1 MPEKYDITIIGS
13 GLGGL
18 ACGYILSKEGYKV
31 CVLEKNKQL
40 GGNLQ
45 TFARD
50 KCIFDTGVHYIGG
63 LSEGQNLNQFF
74 KYLGLMDELKMKPMN
89 EVFDIITFDGDETE
103 YKIAQGYENFYHHLA
118 EQFPHERQ
126 AIEKYINRIRDI
138 TKAFPLYNL
147 EPKALNES
155 DVEEYTT
162 VSAKSFIESITGDQK
177 LQNVLA
183 GNNLLYAGDPDTTPL
198 HIHALI
204 QNSYIQSAWKM
215 INGGSQIARIL
226 NKRIKAQGG
235 EVKKRKEVTKLGF
248 SGKSIS
254 HVELA
259 DGERIDTDYVIS
271 NVHPAVTMQMIE
283 EGKVRNAYRSRLTNV
298 PNAPSMF
305 SLYLTLKKNTFPY
318 YDTNYYHFKYNDV
331 WYPVHYKE
339 EDWPANYLFVTP
351 AHGYS
356 ETYADAVTA
365 MTYMRYDEVE
375 QWANTFNTVSHE
387 ADRGEDYM
395 AFKEEKAQQMIDELT
410 KKFPGLRDKI
420 RYVYTSTPLSYRDYI
435 YSVNGSAYGVL
446 TDYKNPLQSFIPTRT
461 KIPNLF
467 LTGQNVHVH
476 GMLGVTVSAILTA
489 SEFTGL
495 QYLMNKVMKAS

>member
-1 MPEKYDITIIGS
+1 VSTKYDIVIIGS

-18 ACGYILSKEGYKV
+18 ETAYILSKEGYNV
-31 CVLEKNKQL
+31 CVLEKNKQI

-63 LSEGQNLNQFF
+63 LAGGQNLNQFF
-74 KYLGLMDELKMKPMN
+74 KYFGLMEELKVKQMN
-89 EVFDIITFDGDETE
+89 EVFDIITFDGDDTE
-103 YKIAQGYENFYHHLA
+103 YKIAQGYDNFYHHLA
-118 EQFPHERQ
+118 EQFPREKQ
-126 AIEKYINRIRDI
+126 AIKNYINQLQTI

-147 EPKALNES
+147 EPKALDES

-162 VSAKSFIESITGDQK
+162 TSAKDFITSITDDKK

-183 GNNLLYAGDPDTTPL
+183 GNNMLYAGDPDTTPL

-226 NKRIKAQGG
+226 NKRIKENGG
-235 EVKKRKEVTKLGF
+235 DVRKQSEVTKLGF
-248 SGKSIS
+248 EGKTIRY
-254 HVELA
+254 VELA
-259 DGERIDTDYVIS
+259 DGEQIPTDYVIS

-283 EGKVRNAYRSRLTNV
+283 EGKVRKAYRSRITSV
-298 PNAPSMF
+298 PNQISMF
-305 SLYLTLKKNTFPY
+305 SLHLTLEKNSFPY
-318 YDTNYYHFKYNDV
+318 YDVNYYHFKHNDV
-331 WYPVHYKE
+331 WHPVHYKE
-339 EDWPANYLFVTP
+339 EDWPASYLFVTP
-351 AHGYS
+351 AHSKS

-365 MTYMRYDEVE
+365 MTYMRYEEVQE
-375 QWANTFNTVSHE
+375 WDHTFNTVSHE
-387 ADRGEDYM
+387 ADRGEDYR
-395 AFKEEKAQQMIDELT
+395 AFKERKAQAMIDELAN
-410 KKFPGLRDKI
+410 KFPGIRDSI
-420 RYVYTSTPLSYRDYI
+420 RHVHTSTPLSYRDYI
-435 YSVNGSAYGVL
+435 YTVNGSAYGVL
-446 TDYKNPLQSFIPTRT
+446 KDYKNPLQSFIPTRT
-461 KIPNLF
+461 KIPNLY

-495 QYLMNKVMKAS
+495 QYLMDKIKKA